1 MSTEVTIA
9 EEEVLARRE
18 QGDRTAVVMGAIS
31 GALVGGILVWAYRRA
46 LTRQAEEQGVV
57 KPTAAIG
64 LPDMAR
70 VALGVLGLL
79 RQVAELGQ

>member
-1 MSTEVTIA
+1 MSSEVTVGGEEALALA
-9 EEEVLARRE
+9 ER
-18 QGDRTAVVMGAIS
+18 GDRTAVFLGAAA

-46 LTRQAEEQGVV
+46 LIRQAEEQGYV
-57 KPTAAIG
+57 KPLTAIG
-64 LPDMAR
+64 LPDIAR